1 MIKFQ
6 SFLSS
11 SSGNATF
18 VTDDN
23 TNILIDCG
31 ASCSYIEKCLARLG
45 KSGESLFG
53 IFLTHAHTDHILGA
67 GVLSKKYNIPVFAT
81 EETFSLGEKHLNKV
95 SDENFNVINPND
107 EILAGNLKVKTFSIP
122 HDAKGS
128 ISYTVSDGE
137 TKFGIATDSGCITD
151 EILENLSGCDTVITE
166 ANHDVN
172 LLKTGPYPFH
182 LKKRILGDLGH
193 LSNDLCGELCAI
205 LSKSGT
211 KEIWLGHLSDHN
223 NLPSLAYTTVSKAL
237 MDSGINV
244 GSDVAL
250 NVIPKYWIEEKI

>member
-11 SSGNATF
+11 SSGNSTF

-23 TNILIDCG
+23 TSILIDCG

-45 KSGESLFG
+45 KNGESLSG
-53 IFLTHAHTDHILGA
+53 IFLTHAHTDHIIGA
-67 GVLSKKYNIPVFAT
+67 GVLSKKYNLPVFAT
-81 EETFSLGEKHLNKV
+81 ADTFFAGEKYLSKM
-95 SDENFNVINPND
+95 SDNNFIVINPGD
-107 EILAGNLKVKTFSIP
+107 EILEDSLKIKAFSIP

-128 ISYTVSDGE
+128 VSYTVSDGE
-137 TKFGIATDSGCITD
+137 TKFGIATDSGCITE
-151 EILENLSGCDTVITE
+151 EILENLSGCDTVIAE

-193 LSNDLCGELCAI
+193 LSNDLCGKLCVS

-237 MDSGINV
+237 LDNGITV

>member
-11 SSGNATF
+11 SSGNSTF

-31 ASCSYIEKCLARLG
+31 ASCAYIEKCLARLG
-45 KSGESLFG
+45 KSGESLSG
-53 IFLTHAHTDHILGA
+53 IFLTHAHADHIIGA
-67 GVLSKKYNIPVFAT
+67 GVLSKKYNLPIFAT
-81 EETFSLGEKHLNKV
+81 EDT
-95 SDENFNVINPND
+95 
-107 EILAGNLKVKTFSIP
+107 ILASEKYLNRVNHKNIKALNPDDEVLLEGLKVKVFSIP

-128 ISYTVSDGE
+128 VSYTVTDGE
-137 TKFGIATDSGCITD
+137 TKFGIATDSGCITE
-151 EILENLSGCDTVITE
+151 EILENLSGCDTVIVE

-182 LKKRILGDLGH
+182 LKKRILGDFGH
-193 LSNDLCGELCAI
+193 MSNDLCGELCVA

-223 NLPSLAYTTVSKAL
+223 NLPSLAYTSVSKAL
-237 MDSGINV
+237 LDNGITV

>member
-1 MIKFQ
+1 MVKFQ

-11 SSGNATF
+11 SSGNSTF

-31 ASCSYIEKCLARLG
+31 ASCAYIEKCLARLG
-45 KSGESLFG
+45 KSGDDLSG
-53 IFLTHAHTDHILGA
+53 ILLTHAHTDHIAGA
-67 GVLSKKYNIPVFAT
+67 GALSRKYNIPIYAT
-81 EETFSLGEKHLNKV
+81 EETFSSGEKHLGKA
-95 SDENFNVINPND
+95 SSKNFNLISPD
-107 EILAGNLKVKTFSIP
+107 DKILKGELCISVFSIP

-128 ISYTVSDGE
+128 VSFTVTDGE

-151 EILENLSGCDTVITE
+151 KILDNLSDCDTVIVE
-166 ANHDVN
+166 ANHDLN

-182 LKKRILGDLGH
+182 LKRRILGDFGH
-193 LSNDLCGELCAI
+193 MSNDLCGELCVR
-205 LSKSGT
+205 LVKSGT
-211 KEIWLGHLSDHN
+211 KEIWLGHLSEHN
-223 NLPSLAYTTVSKAL
+223 NLPSLAYTTVSHAL
-237 MDSGINV
+237 MNNGITV